1 LTIHIN
7 VFSLR
12 RKATEEA
19 AHANELLRYGEVA
32 LSLCSKKIVSYGDH
46 LDVRVWAF
54 LIACKSSAICARL
67 IQHRHPSTLKE
78 QLIPIAEIA
87 VRTREGIHLW
97 NENLDIETALP
108 QVA

>member
-1 LTIHIN
+1 MQQGDPFLTETISMCASGR
-7 VFSLR
+7 SLSR
-12 RKATEEA
+12 
-19 AHANELLRYGEVA
+19 
-32 LSLCSKKIVSYGDH
+32 
-46 LDVRVWAF
+46 
-54 LIACKSSAICARL
+54 KSSAICARL

-108 QVA
+108 QVAQMGLHPL